1 MMKEPCLSEGPVAGG
16 GAGPAWLGDQA
27 AGLRRLFGGRAPQVV
42 AFASGH
48 EACGRTTLVVQT
60 AVALAALGHGV
71 LIIDENPAPNNA
83 ISAMGLT
90 ARHDLFQVLQGERG
104 LFQSLLQAAPMVQV
118 LPAARA
124 ARELDHAS
132 RIAAAARRN
141 LAACLQEMT
150 QDVEFV
156 LVDTAMRRGGH
167 LSPLALAARHM
178 AIVVAAQGSAITHA
192 YALIK
197 RIAQERGRDG
207 FQIVI
212 TRARSREEARAIF
225 DNMRRV
231 AREHLDVRL
240 DYLGSS
246 LVPVTENLAEA
257 LLQRLPPTLAEG
269 NDLGSGFTL
278 PTAGLARSARVRKGQ
293 SARGLSSALEL
304 DSVV

>member
-1 MMKEPCLSEGPVAGG
+1 MSDALAAGR
-16 GAGPAWLGDQA
+16 GAAAWSGDQA
-27 AGLRRLFGGRAPQVV
+27 AGLRRLFGGRSPQVV

-48 EACGRTTLVVQT
+48 EACGRTTLLVQT
-60 AVALAALGHGV
+60 AAALAKAGQGV

-83 ISAMGLT
+83 ISAFGLT
-90 ARHDLFQVLQGERG
+90 ARHDLFQVLQGERT
-104 LFQSLLQAAPMVQV
+104 LYQTLLQAAPMVQV
-118 LPAARA
+118 MPAARA

-141 LAACLQEMT
+141 LAACLLEMQ

-178 AIVVAAQGSAITHA
+178 AIVVAAQGAAITHA

-212 TRARSREEARAIF
+212 TRARNREEARAIF

-231 AREHLDVRL
+231 AHEHLDVRL
-240 DYLGSS
+240 DYLGCS
-246 LVPVTENLAEA
+246 LVPVTENLADA
-257 LLQRLPPTLAEG
+257 LLQCLPPTLVEA
-269 NDLGSGFTL
+269 NDICNGFTL
-278 PTAGLARSARVRKGQ
+278 PAAGLARGGRMRRGQ
-293 SARGLSSALEL
+293 SLRVASDGAAEL

>member
-1 MMKEPCLSEGPVAGG
+1 LFDGIPAEG
-16 GAGPAWLGDQA
+16 GAETVWLADQA

-42 AFASGH
+42 AFASGR
-48 EACGRTTLVVQT
+48 EACGRTTLLVQT
-60 AVALAALGHGV
+60 AAALAASGQGV

-83 ISAMGLT
+83 VSAFGLT
-90 ARHDLFQVLQGERG
+90 ARHDLYQVLQGERT
-104 LFQSLLQAAPMVQV
+104 LHQTLLQAAPMVHL

-124 ARELDHAS
+124 ARELEHAS
-132 RIAAAARRN
+132 RSAAAARQN
-141 LAACLQEMT
+141 LPGCLLEMQ
-150 QDVEFV
+150 QDVDFI

-178 AIVVAAQGSAITHA
+178 AIVVAAHCAAITHA

-240 DYLGSS
+240 DYLGAS
-246 LVPVTENLAEA
+246 LVPVTENLADA
-257 LLQRLPPTLAEG
+257 LLERLPPTLA
-269 NDLGSGFTL
+269 LGSETGNGFTL
-278 PTAGLARSARVRKGQ
+278 PKAELVRGGRLRHGLALRV
-293 SARGLSSALEL
+293 A
-304 DSVV
+304 

>member
-1 MMKEPCLSEGPVAGG
+1 MSDGLSAGSVTG
-16 GAGPAWLGDQA
+16 SDWPGDQA

-42 AFASGH
+42 AFASGR
-48 EACGRTTLVVQT
+48 ESCGRTTLLVQT
-60 AVALAALGHGV
+60 AAALAADGHAV
-71 LIIDENPAPNNA
+71 LVIDENPAPNNA
-83 ISAMGLT
+83 ISAFGLT

-104 LFQSLLQAAPMVQV
+104 LYQSLLQAAPMVRV

-132 RIAAAARRN
+132 RIAAAARKN
-141 LAACLQEMT
+141 LASCLQEMT

-156 LVDTAMRRGGH
+156 LVDTTMRRGGH

-178 AIVVAAQGSAITHA
+178 AIIVAAQSTAITHA

-197 RIAQERGRDG
+197 RIAQERGRNG

-269 NDLGSGFTL
+269 VDFGSGFTL
-278 PTAGLARSARVRKGQ
+278 PATGFARGGRMCAGQLAGLT
-293 SARGLSSALEL
+293 SSAPEL